1 MMPRFL
7 GRVVAI
13 CAVSAGVIAAPA
25 AYAATA
31 GGADADRPLGTLWYP
46 GPYQPP
52 AAAPVAAPP
61 TEPPAGPLPSRAV
74 EPAPAPV
81 AHPAAAPRG
90 APRPDKPLGTLWYP
104 GPYQPPAAA
113 PVATP
118 PTAPPAGPP
127 PAPLPRRAVEPAPAA
142 VAQPAPP
149 PVGAPEPDK
158 PLGTLWYPGPYG
170 QGTVAGPAPVPAA
183 ASQPSPTPG
192 APPPVP
198 GGDKARPDRDLP
210 VHLSADEMM
219 FDQEQGL
226 VTASGNVEIIHG
238 QRRLRADA
246 VTYNQ
251 KTDIVAATGNV
262 SLTEPGG
269 ERIFGD
275 RMEVTGDLRDAT
287 IEAIGVIL
295 TDRSRLAA
303 AGARRSGG
311 TIIEM
316 RRGVY
321 SPCNLC
327 KTDPTRPPLWQV
339 KAVKIVHDA
348 DTKTIEYRDAWLEVF
363 GVPVAYTPYF
373 SHPDPTVKR
382 KTGFLAPSIGHSS
395 DLGSIVR
402 IPYYFNISPH
412 QDATVTALATSDEGS
427 GAIGEYRHRFRNGTI
442 DATGSLI
449 GGDHEREIRGHI
461 DAKGRFDLDDTWRL
475 GFDINRATDDT
486 YLRRYG
492 FGSPESLNSRLFVEG
507 FRRRNYFSANAYA
520 FQGLQTTDDPGLE
533 PLVLPMVDYN
543 HVGETDRF
551 GGETVLDVNLLAITR
566 TGGSDTRRLSIRPG
580 WRLPFIG
587 PLGDAYKVSF
597 SLNGDFYH
605 VDELERSGKTKF
617 TGASGRVVP
626 QVMVDWRYPFVKS
639 GATFNHVVEPIA
651 VVAYSP
657 NGGNSPNTP
666 NEDSR
671 EIEFDDTNLF
681 SPNKFTGIDRIEG
694 GARVNYGIKW
704 GVYGKG
710 GGSTSFFI
718 GQSYRPRSDDTF
730 ATGTGLEEN
739 FSDIVGRVKI
749 NPGRYMNLVYRTRF
763 DVDNLSQRRNE
774 VALTAGVPALNVS
787 ANYLFIESQRD
798 SEFAGREEIVYS
810 ATSQLNRFWR
820 IAFSGVNDL
829 VANETRAIGAQLVF
843 ENECLVLTTDARRTF
858 YEDRDVK
865 PSDQITFRVV
875 LKTLGEV
882 RTGISP

>member
-7 GRVVAI
+7 GRMIAI
-13 CAVSAGVIAAPA
+13 CTVSAGVVAVPA

-31 GGADADRPLGTLWYP
+31 GDADPNRPLGTLWYP

-52 AAAPVAAPP
+52 TPVPAPVAAPP
-61 TEPPAGPLPSRAV
+61 PVPQPAPLPRRDP

-81 AHPAAAPRG
+81 PVAVPAPPSVGGPELGKPLGTLWYPGAYDPAKPTAVPVPAPVI
-90 APRPDKPLGTLWYP
+90 APTPKPVVAPVPAPPPPRVPNDKPLGTLWYP
-104 GPYQPPAAA
+104 GPYDPGAAI
-113 PVATP
+113 
-118 PTAPPAGPP
+118 
-127 PAPLPRRAVEPAPAA
+127 R
-142 VAQPAPP
+142 
-149 PVGAPEPDK
+149 
-158 PLGTLWYPGPYG
+158 
-170 QGTVAGPAPVPAA
+170 PAPVPAA
-183 ASQPSPTPG
+183 ATQPTAG
-192 APPPVP
+192 APPAPVAP
-198 GGDKARPDRDLP
+198 RSAAGAGKTKIDPSLP
-210 VHLSADEMM
+210 VQLSADEMRY
-219 FDQEQGL
+219 DQEQGL
-226 VTASGNVEIIHG
+226 VTASGNVEIVHG
-238 QRRLRADA
+238 QRRLRADT

-251 KTDIVAATGNV
+251 KTDIVSATGNV

-275 RMEVTGDLRDAT
+275 RMEITGDLRDAT
-287 IEAIGVIL
+287 IEAIGIIM
-295 TDRSRLAA
+295 TDRSRIAA
-303 AGARRSGG
+303 AGARRSSGVV
-311 TIIEM
+311 TEM
-316 RRGVY
+316 RQGVY
-321 SPCNLC
+321 SPCELC

-382 KTGFLAPSIGHSS
+382 KSGFLAPSFGGSS
-395 DLGSIVR
+395 DLGFSIR
-402 IPYYFNISPH
+402 TPYYFNISPS
-412 QDATVTALATSDEGS
+412 QDATVTALVTAEAGS
-427 GAIGEYRHRFRNGTI
+427 GGIGEYRQRFRKGSF
-442 DATGSLI
+442 DATGSLV
-449 GGDHEREIRGHI
+449 GGDSEKEVRGHI

-475 GFDINRATDDT
+475 GFDVNRATDDT

-492 FGSPESLNSRLFVEG
+492 FGSPDSLNSRLFTEG
-507 FRRRNYFSANAYA
+507 FRKRNYFAANAYA
-520 FQGLQTTDDPGLE
+520 FQGLRATDDPGLE

-566 TGGSDTRRLSIRPG
+566 TDGSDTRRLSIRPG

-587 PLGDAYKVSF
+587 PLGDAYKVSL

-605 VDELERSGKTKF
+605 VDELEREGKTKF

-626 QVMVDWRYPFVKS
+626 QVMVDWRYPFVKA

-657 NGGNSPNTP
+657 NGGNSLNIP

-681 SPNKFTGIDRIEG
+681 SSNKFSGIDRVEG
-694 GARVNYGIKW
+694 GARVNYGVKW

-739 FSDIVGRVKI
+739 FSDIVGRVRI
-749 NPGRYMNLVYRTRF
+749 SPGPYLNLVYRTRL
-763 DVDNLSQRRNE
+763 DTDNFTQKRNE
-774 VALTAGVPALNVS
+774 VALTAGVPALSVS
-787 ANYLFIESQRD
+787 ANYLFIVGQQD
-798 SEFAGREEIVYS
+798 SEFGGREEIVYS
-810 ATSQLNRFWR
+810 ASSRLNRFWR

-829 VANETRAIGAQLVF
+829 VANETRAVGAQLIY
-843 ENECLVLTTDARRTF
+843 ENECIVLTTDARRTF
-858 YEDRDVK
+858 YEDRDLK
-865 PSDQITFRVV
+865 PSDQISFHVV